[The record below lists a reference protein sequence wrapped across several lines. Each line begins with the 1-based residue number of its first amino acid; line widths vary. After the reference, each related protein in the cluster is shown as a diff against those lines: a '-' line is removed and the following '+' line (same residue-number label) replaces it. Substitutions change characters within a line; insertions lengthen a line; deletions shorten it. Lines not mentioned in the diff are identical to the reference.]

1 MLPFLC
7 RLTYIVNDGRKLKH
21 VIDTTTFTYIRK
33 NMSSSGRY
41 RIRKLMT
48 LSFILYDKVYS
59 PWTVQSKLHEDD
71 IVT

>member
-48 LSFILYDKVYS
+48 LSFILYDSREQVTWRRHSYIKV
-59 PWTVQSKLHEDD
+59 T
-71 IVT
+71 